1 MLIWHNLNAMDFLLC
16 FLPKF
21 GFICIITWVSI
32 WYVVNLLVMA
42 ELSLGIIC
50 SIKFVFVQ
58 QFHSSVVS
66 SSFNLPCKNNCN
78 ALCRIKEKKG
88 KRERKVIHVRE
99 KEKLSM
105 TPDYNSIFI
114 FWFWNCI
121 CLRCLEL
128 CNCVCSYNLEL
139 WGVLGYGRVLG
150 MGLCWEV
157 SVVLTN
163 LKSKQALN
171 VTSAAD
177 L

>member
-1 MLIWHNLNAMDFLLC
+1 MLIWHNLNAMDLLLC

-32 WYVVNLLVMA
+32 CYVVNLLVMA

-66 SSFNLPCKNNCN
+66 SSLNLPCKNNCN
-78 ALCRIKEKKG
+78 ALCRIKEKK
-88 KRERKVIHVRE
+88 KVRE

-121 CLRCLEL
+121 RGSW
-128 CNCVCSYNLEL
+128 NYVIVCVLIIWS
-139 WGVLGYGRVLG
+139 
-150 MGLCWEV
+150 
-157 SVVLTN
+157 
-163 LKSKQALN
+163 
-171 VTSAAD
+171 
-177 L
+177 